1 MGCNDA
7 LDTGDTA
14 GLVAGTVHDAG
25 VELHDTGGV
34 GQAAKADRCVAG

>member
-25 VELHDTGGV
+25 VELHNTGGV